1 MIQCNNESNHYHH
14 HHTIINITNFTLQNA
29 TRQARVLL
37 VGSGRMGN
45 IRAKAL
51 YSSPKYDFVGVVD
64 SNVDEASK
72 LGDMY
77 RVSILYV
84 IYYARIYL
92 YSFLSLFAILLYIS
106 RLHIINH

>member
-1 MIQCNNESNHYHH
+1 MAFSA
-14 HHTIINITNFTLQNA
+14 TNQLLQNA

-64 SNVDEASK
+64 SNVDEAAK
-72 LGDMY
+72 LGSMY
-77 RVSILYV
+77 RVSTVCYC
-84 IYYARIYL
+84 ACIYL
-92 YSFLSLFAILLYIS
+92 YSFLSLLYNIIHHH